1 MSGAPPS
8 IKEDIEMSVAE
19 ELDPGN
25 QGLSQEH
32 LVKAEMM
39 EHGSRY
45 LGAFQRQQKL
55 DPKAVG
61 SAAGQPVWNMMAS
74 WSKIVGPQLPTT
86 RMLREYGHGDA
97 HAQEYPGSFQ
107 NIRFQHERNPEA
119 DMIAEIGL
127 EELTGLEMEV
137 MRRQL
142 QVITERLRALEDQ
155 DATWRHREAL
165 FFTMLV
171 SVCIANLWL
180 WMRQ

>member
-19 ELDPGN
+19 ELDPGS
-25 QGLSQEH
+25 QGPSQEH